1 MNFGSAGSVLF
12 LCLVAYAALGCDQ
25 QSSPRAGASS
35 RPSGLPTTKMNLGG
49 KTFTIEIARTDKTRE
64 HGLMDRDSMPADHG
78 MIFVFKDEQPRA
90 FWMRNTRIPL
100 DIVFVKSDG
109 EIVSVHSMK
118 PFDLSST
125 RSAGPAKYAIEL
137 NEGVATA
144 QNLKP
149 GDKLEIPADAR
160 DAED

>member
-1 MNFGSAGSVLF
+1 MNVASAGSL
-12 LCLVAYAALGCDQ
+12 LLLAVACAAAGCDQ
-25 QSSPRAGASS
+25 AASPRSAASS
-35 RPSGLPTTKMNLGG
+35 QPSGLPTTKMNLGG

-100 DIVFVKSDG
+100 DIVFISADG
-109 EIVSVHSMK
+109 QIVSVHSMK

-137 NEGVATA
+137 NEGVAAA

-160 DAED
+160 DAQE